1 MTLTELKEILQQM
14 IEAGHGEECL
24 YFIDQDNGVYLV
36 NGLDSDDE
44 GSLLLSV
51 EEDAEEGL
59 DIETLYEALSEVDDE
74 DEHDL
79 YLWDENSE
87 LYCELD
93 GDWDV
98 DEDGSPFMSCEYL
111 IDDEDDEDGE
121 YDDDDSDCED
131 CDDED
136 CEDCEECDCE
146 ECDCEDC
153 DCEDDEDCCGCEDDE
168 NVEDE
173 EDEDDDSSEE
183 LDDDDY
189 YADAEDD

>member
-111 IDDEDDEDGE
+111 IDDEDDE
-121 YDDDDSDCED
+121 YDEDDSDCED

-136 CEDCEECDCE
+136 CEDCEDCDCE

-168 NVEDE
+168 DVEDE